1 MNRENYRIMIDRNME
16 PRRSSDPD
24 ASQGNTGSASIY
36 PSGECPSSDSSKRT
50 AFLGWIESDVLS
62 RGEAGGGINGGADD
76 DLLWGRS
83 RAIRYFIAANERG
96 GCAAEGV
103 TDVMVVVEPEALENG
118 GGLTAGLLV
127 DEVTVVDGFFMEERV
142 GGGGRVI
149 GVGR

>member
-1 MNRENYRIMIDRNME
+1 MIDRNME

-62 RGEAGGGINGGADD
+62 RGEAGAVASTVGRMTIYFGA
-76 DLLWGRS
+76 G
-83 RAIRYFIAANERG
+83 AAPFDILSPRTS
-96 GCAAEGV
+96 AVDAPPRGV